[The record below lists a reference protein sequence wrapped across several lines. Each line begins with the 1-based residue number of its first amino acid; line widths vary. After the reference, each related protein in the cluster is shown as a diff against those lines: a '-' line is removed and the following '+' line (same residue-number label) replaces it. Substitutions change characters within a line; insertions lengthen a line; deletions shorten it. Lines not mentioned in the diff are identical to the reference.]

1 MLNRILSTA
10 CSYISVVAYTVL
22 AIPFVAL
29 AIATAYGLAKYTLH
43 LF

>member
-1 MLNRILSTA
+1 MFERILSTTA
-10 CSYISVVAYTVL
+10 SYLSVVAYTVL

-43 LF
+43 LL